1 IEPDIVVPLAFLREL
16 AAHEQELLSGMAPHV
31 SEISAQIG
39 EALPAVAG
47 HLADQRSL
55 AVHRLVM
62 AEREDEILVKS
73 VKQPKG
79 EIVVWVFTM
88 QGDEQHVLQAIVHPP
103 HFPFE
108 AKPEPAD
115 IDRA

>member
-1 IEPDIVVPLAFLREL
+1 
-16 AAHEQELLSGMAPHV
+16 MAPHV
-31 SEISAQIG
+31 GEISTQIG

-79 EIVVWVFTM
+79 EIVVMVFTM
-88 QGDEQHVLQAIVHPP
+88 DRVERHVLQAIVHPP
-103 HFPFE
+103 HVPFE
-108 AKPEPAD
+108 AETEPAD
-115 IDRA
+115 IDRAGYHWPGRRLLGHGS